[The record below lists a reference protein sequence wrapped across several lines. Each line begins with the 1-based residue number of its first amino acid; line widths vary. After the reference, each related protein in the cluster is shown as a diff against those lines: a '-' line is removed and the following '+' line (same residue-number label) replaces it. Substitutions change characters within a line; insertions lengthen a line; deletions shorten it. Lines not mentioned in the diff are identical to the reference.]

1 MLSSNF
7 MKKDLSKY
15 NIKPLESTDE
25 DVRKAIRNLEGVLG
39 EKVNFSIGSI
49 EKEGKDEKTKY
60 HFSSDN
66 PKIVIGNK
74 KAPLEVE
81 FSSTQQD
88 NDKLLHFLFDK
99 TRQ

>member
-1 MLSSNF
+1 

-15 NIKPLESTDE
+15 KIKPIDSTDE
-25 DVRKAIRNLEGVLG
+25 DVRNAIRNLEEVLG
-39 EKVNFSIGSI
+39 EKVDFSVSSGKK
-49 EKEGKDEKTKY
+49 EKIKY

-66 PKIVIGNK
+66 PEIQIGNK
-74 KAPLEVE
+74 KAPLKVE

>member
-1 MLSSNF
+1 MLSSTF

-15 NIKPLESTDE
+15 KIKPIEATDE
-25 DVRKAIRNLEGVLG
+25 DVRKAIRDLEETLG
-39 EKVNFSIGSI
+39 EKVNFSISSGKGKK
-49 EKEGKDEKTKY
+49 EKIKY

-66 PKIVIGNK
+66 SEIQIGNK
-74 KAPLEVE
+74 KTPLKVE
-81 FSSTQQD
+81 FSSIQQD